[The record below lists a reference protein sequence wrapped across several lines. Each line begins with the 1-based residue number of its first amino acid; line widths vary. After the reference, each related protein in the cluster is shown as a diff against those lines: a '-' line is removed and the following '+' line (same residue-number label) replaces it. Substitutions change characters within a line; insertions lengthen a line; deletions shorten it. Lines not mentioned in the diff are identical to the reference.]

1 MVHSIFRVSGLKN
14 GRFTGIFPG
23 FEERSEANMVQ
34 NQPPEP
40 SKEPES
46 TFEAR
51 LAKAR
56 KSSKARGGK
65 KLDESSAYG
74 VATRLVAELVSGLV
88 IGGGIG
94 WLLDRWLGTKPW
106 MMVVFFLLGAG
117 AGLSNVVRAA
127 KQMNEQATRRA
138 AEKEDED

>member
-1 MVHSIFRVSGLKN
+1 
-14 GRFTGIFPG
+14 
-23 FEERSEANMVQ
+23 MVQ
-34 NQPPEP
+34 DQPPEP
-40 SKEPES
+40 SKKPEC

-56 KSSKARGGK
+56 NSRKARRARQ
-65 KLDESSAYG
+65 LDETSAFG

-94 WLLDRWLGTKPW
+94 WLLDRWLGTGPW

-117 AGLSNVVRAA
+117 AGLSNVIRTA
-127 KQMNEQATRRA
+127 KQMNEEAIRRA
-138 AEKEDED
+138 AEKEDEE